1 MGLDSNNT
9 TVSALRLALS
19 KKSLNLKIKYLLLA
33 IIFTPLILWESK
45 GGSKNS
51 NSNSNQSLT
60 GDDIY
65 PLF

>member
-1 MGLDSNNT
+1 MGLVNNNT

-19 KKSLNLKIKYLLLA
+19 KKSLNLKIKYLFLA
-33 IIFTPLILWESK
+33 IIFTPLILWENI
-45 GGSKNS
+45 GESKNS

-60 GDDIY
+60 GDDVY

>member
-1 MGLDSNNT
+1 MGLKNNNT
-9 TVSALRLALS
+9 VVSALKLALS

-33 IIFTPLILWESK
+33 IIFIPLILWENK
-45 GGSKNS
+45 GGSVNS
-51 NSNSNQSLT
+51 NSASNQSLT

>member
-1 MGLDSNNT
+1 MGLKNNNT
-9 TVSALRLALS
+9 VVSALKLALS

-33 IIFTPLILWESK
+33 IIFIPLILWENK
-45 GGSKNS
+45 GGPVNS
-51 NSNSNQSLT
+51 NSASSQSLT